1 MILFSRFAYGIQMAG
16 LVLKM
21 VYYWQ
26 FHIWRDLFCH
36 LPIRKNSKNSAEEN
50 LKKEELGVEE
60 VMKGNST

>member
-26 FHIWRDLFCH
+26 FHIWRDLFVP
-36 LPIRKNSKNSAEEN
+36 LAFKSKKRSHRRLEEDGPDG
-50 LKKEELGVEE
+50 EESVSEKSL
-60 VMKGNST
+60 